1 MSQNSEEFVKLIER
15 NITKAV
21 EQEADFNDLESIIPK
36 IFGSGQSDR
45 AFEEYLDIVGV
56 PDAYAWE
63 GRFRTQ
69 KQVPGYTNKVIFQ
82 RFANRLEEDPALI
95 EDKQYP
101 VLEQRARD
109 LRNSYDRKKEKM
121 GVHMFSKATS
131 TAFDFQESEE
141 GLSWANDSHTTKAPG
156 VSTTALGGFDNVGTS
171 VLDPTSLEAA
181 WVSMMRFRDDA
192 GNLFQDRSNFAI
204 VHPVTLTFRTEE
216 IIGTDRGLYT
226 DEGTINVHQG
236 RYSSLPY
243 PLLDEVSTS
252 AWTLIRVERAKKDLL
267 WFNRIEPKYT
277 IHIDRDTLATIH
289 SIQGRFGYMFKGWRF
304 GFHQNA

>member
-1 MSQNSEEFVKLIER
+1 MTLQSEEYFRILER
-15 NITKAV
+15 NLTKAT
-21 EQEADFNDLESIIPK
+21 EEEADFNDLESMIPK
-36 IFGSGQSDR
+36 LFGTGTSDR
-45 AFEEYLDIVGV
+45 AFEEYMDIIGV

-69 KQVPGYTNKVIFQ
+69 PQVPGYFNRVIFQ
-82 RFANRLEEDPALI
+82 RFANRLEEDPQLI

-121 GVHMFSKATS
+121 GVHVFSRATS

-141 GLSWANDSHTTKAPG
+141 GLSWANDSHTTKAQG
-156 VSTTALGGFDNVGTS
+156 VSTASGFDNVGTS

-181 WVSMMRFRDDA
+181 WISMMRFRDGR
-192 GNLFQDRSNFAI
+192 GNLFEDRSRFVI
-204 VHPVTLTFRTEE
+204 VHPVTLTFRAEE

-243 PLLDEVSTS
+243 KLLDEVSTS
-252 AWTLIRVERAKKDLL
+252 AWTLIRMERAKKDLL
-267 WFNRIEPKYT
+267 WFDRIEPKYT
-277 IHIDRDTLATIH
+277 VHIDRDTLATVH
-289 SIQGRFGYMFKGWRF
+289 SIQGRFGYMFKNWRF
-304 GFHQNA
+304 GYHQNA